1 MKWLLLFF
9 AVGALSEDV
18 LWAIVN
24 QEKLQQIRANFVTQI
39 NNAKLTQDILWQ
51 PDSEYIERLEHINQL
66 YMQEALPWADDIEIC
81 SAPIHSE
88 LVERV
93 RREQQERNA
102 WQEILVA
109 WQEKERQ
116 REEQRRQNALGAVM
130 GVCVLIVS
138 LWVLVTKMCF

>member
-1 MKWLLLFF
+1 MKWLLLFL

-18 LWAIVN
+18 LCAIVN

-66 YMQEALPWADDIEIC
+66 YMQEALPWADDIGIC

-93 RREQQERNA
+93 RREQQGRNA

-116 REEQRRQNALGAVM
+116 REEQGRQNALGAVM